1 MPEPRLQLQP
11 ERIDLRRADDPRDVV
26 HRAVAS
32 LAQGEGVVLAVEG
45 LTGLAAS
52 ALHPAAVNLLRQAS
66 FAGEGPA
73 SPTLLLRGSD
83 EVADWVPGLSP
94 LGARLACRVWPGLVT
109 LVAPIPAEP
118 SLFHRLPAE
127 AGAYLLG
134 GDRVALSVP
143 IHPFVRD
150 VLRLLP
156 GPVVFRPL
164 SRAGGSL
171 SASIDAIGD
180 DSGFSLVI
188 ESNPNAPNHEMTVV
202 RVDSES
208 FSVIQPGSVDE
219 TTLTRMAGTILLFV
233 CTGNTCRSPMAE
245 AICKVLLAE
254 RLGCTRS
261 DLESRGYVVL
271 SAGIAAVSG
280 MPAASNAIEV
290 IRTRGGSLTE
300 HSSRKLTLELVR
312 HADVIIAMTGDHL
325 EALLEHVPEAAPRTR
340 LLHPQGHDVA
350 DPVGADRE
358 TYQRTAAAIES
369 YLTTLLNSLN
379 LVTGQ

>member
-1 MPEPRLQLQP
+1 MTEPRLQLQP
-11 ERIDLRRADDPRDVV
+11 ERIDLKRADDPRDVV

-52 ALHPAAVNLLRQAS
+52 ALHPDAVNLLAQAN
-66 FAGEGPA
+66 FADDGPA

-94 LGARLACRVWPGLVT
+94 AGARLARRVWPGLVT
-109 LVAPIPAEP
+109 LVAPIPREP
-118 SLFHRLPAE
+118 SLFHRLPVE
-127 AGAYLLG
+127 VGSYLLG
-134 GDRVALSVP
+134 GERIALSVP
-143 IHPFVRD
+143 PNQFVRD

-164 SRAGGSL
+164 RRAEGSHSGPL
-171 SASIDAIGD
+171 DAIGD
-180 DSGFSLVI
+180 ESGFSLVI
-188 ESNPNAPNHEMTVV
+188 ESNPDAPNQEMTVV
-202 RVDSES
+202 RLDSGS
-208 FSVIQPGSVDE
+208 FSIIQPGSVDE
-219 TTLTRMAGTILLFV
+219 STLTRMAGTILLFV

-245 AICKVLLAE
+245 AICKVLLAN
-254 RLGCTRS
+254 RLGCKS
-261 DLESRGYVVL
+261 CELESRGFVVL

-290 IRTRGGSLTE
+290 IRSRGGSLTE

-312 HADVIIAMTGDHL
+312 HADVILAMTGDHL

-358 TYQRTAAAIES
+358 TYQRTANAIES
-369 YLTTLLNSLN
+369 YLTTLLDTLK
-379 LVTGQ
+379 L